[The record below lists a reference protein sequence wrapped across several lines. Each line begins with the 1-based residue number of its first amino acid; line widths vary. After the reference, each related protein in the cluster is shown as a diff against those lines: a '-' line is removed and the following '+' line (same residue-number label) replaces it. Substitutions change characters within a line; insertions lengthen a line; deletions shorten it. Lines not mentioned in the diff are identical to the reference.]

1 MKNANLVKYVT
12 VFLAVVVQ
20 YVIFIHVNVVQNV
33 TQFDANAAKDALVIL
48 ANVVLNVN
56 PPHVNAVQ
64 IVKHFHANVVPYVI

>member
-1 MKNANLVKYVT
+1 
-12 VFLAVVVQ
+12 
-20 YVIFIHVNVVQNV
+20 VQNV

-64 IVKHFHANVVPYVI
+64 IVKHFLVNVVQYVI